1 MAGARQ
7 ELLSDMWLYKAGE
20 GLSSAFPG
28 LVLVSTIGAKDIL
41 FLMITINIAFLQ
53 FPFPLFSEKI
63 NNCPIYFKNM

>member
-1 MAGARQ
+1 M
-7 ELLSDMWLYKAGE
+7 LFNILYRAGE
-20 GLSSAFPG
+20 RGVKCLPRSCT
-28 LVLVSTIGAKDIL
+28 VCTIGAKDIL